1 MHHRSAA
8 VASRAIELALR
19 EGAFRANDVRRGL
32 DEPPSESTTTR
43 VLRQLEADGWLTRE
57 TDRSDIWRA
66 GLQARSLGDL
76 SDAAV
81 EAADEPATQP
91 GEESDE
97 VDPFDGLL

>member
-1 MHHRSAA
+1 MYHRSAA
-8 VASRAIELALR
+8 VASRAVELSLR

-32 DEPPSESTTTR
+32 DDPPGESTVTR

-57 TDRSDIWRA
+57 TEGSDIWRA

-76 SDAAV
+76 SEAAV
-81 EAADEPATQP
+81 EAADAPATQP
-91 GEESDE
+91 GEESDG